1 MRRKSRIGFISLGC
15 PKNQV
20 DTEVMLAEVASAGY
34 EITPEDSEADII
46 IVNTC
51 AFIES
56 AKRESIDEILDVAWL
71 KKNANLK
78 GIIVTGCLAERYR
91 EQIFEELPEVDAV
104 LGVGGLHHIVD
115 AIRSVEEKKRFSN
128 YDCIGEMAMGGDRVV
143 TTPGY
148 LAYLKIA
155 EGCSNRCTYCAI
167 PMIRGTLRSRPIE
180 DLVREAKEMEALGT
194 RELVLVAQ
202 DTSSYG
208 IDLYGSYRLPEL
220 IRAITEQTQIPWI
233 RVLYCYPDKISDELI
248 AEFRDNPRLVRYLDL
263 PIQHTVDRILRKM
276 NRHGGFDVIF
286 DAVRRLRTVPGMILR
301 STCIVGFPGETEADF
316 TQLCEDLKKLDFDR
330 LGVFPYS
337 REEDT
342 PAFAFPDQVDPQVA
356 QDRADLLMGEQAE
369 RNRSRLEKQT
379 GSVVTVLNEAYDP
392 VSGMYFGRTYAD
404 AYEIDG
410 KVFYSVPAGGRKIAE
425 GEFVRVKITDCMG
438 DYDLIG
444 EIDGASL

>member
-128 YDCIGEMAMGGDRVV
+128 YDCIGEMTMGGDRVV

-167 PMIRGTLRSRPIE
+167 PMIRGALRSRPIE

-276 NRHGGFDVIF
+276 NRHGGSDVIF

-342 PAFAFPDQVDPQVA
+342 PAFDFPDQVDPQVA

-369 RNRSRLEKQT
+369 RNRCRLEQLT
-379 GSVVTVLNEAYDP
+379 GTVATVLNEGYDT
-392 VSGMYFGRTYAD
+392 VSEMYFGRTYAD

-410 KVFYSVPAGGRKIAE
+410 KVFYSVPAGKRKIAE

-444 EIDGASL
+444 EIDEESI

>member
-155 EGCSNRCTYCAI
+155 EGCNNRCTYCAI
-167 PMIRGTLRSRPIE
+167 PMIRGALRSRPIE

-276 NRHGGFDVIF
+276 NRHGGSDVIF

-342 PAFAFPDQVDPQVA
+342 PAFDFPDQVDPQVA

-369 RNRSRLEKQT
+369 RNRCRLEQLT
-379 GSVVTVLNEAYDP
+379 GTVATVLNEGYDT
-392 VSGMYFGRTYAD
+392 VSEMYFGRTYAD

-410 KVFYSVPAGGRKIAE
+410 KVFYSVPAGKRKIAE

>member
-167 PMIRGTLRSRPIE
+167 PMIRGALRSRPIE
-180 DLVREAKEMEALGT
+180 NLVREAKEMEALGT

-276 NRHGGFDVIF
+276 NRHGGSDVIF
-286 DAVRRLRTVPGMILR
+286 DAVRRLRSVPGMILR

-342 PAFAFPDQVDPQVA
+342 PAFDFPDQVDPQVA

-410 KVFYSVPAGGRKIAE
+410 KVFYSVPSGKRKIAE

>member
-167 PMIRGTLRSRPIE
+167 PMIRGALRSRPIE

-276 NRHGGFDVIF
+276 NRHGGSDVIF

-342 PAFAFPDQVDPQVA
+342 PAFDFPDQVDPQVA

-369 RNRSRLEKQT
+369 RNRSRLEQLT
-379 GSVVTVLNEAYDP
+379 GTVATVLNEGYDT
-392 VSGMYFGRTYAD
+392 VSEMYFGRTYAD

-410 KVFYSVPAGGRKIAE
+410 KVFYSVPSGKRKIAE
-425 GEFVRVKITDCMG
+425 GEFVRVKITNCMG